1 MQIQL
6 IAGIFELRLRL
17 YLLFVDL
24 VFVAIGTR
32 EMRFY
37 QGIISNFAL
46 QIVLSILTLINQ
58 TPSVMPTCINMARNE
73 PSFFTVYIN
82 TLMEPF

>member
-73 PSFFTVYIN
+73 PSFLRYI
-82 TLMEPF
+82 